1 MSFVSQFLGLKRW
14 PIMAALALAA
24 VAAALLLGSSGRA
37 SAELL
42 ENKCTSG
49 EFCAWAGAN
58 YNGAERFLSCP
69 GSFPLPNA
77 ESFSAKNRCNVS
89 VEIGWAEGG
98 STNWK
103 ACMKPG
109 GERPEPGRF
118 NTRREALLGCP

>member
-1 MSFVSQFLGLKRW
+1 MSYFPALKPWR
-14 PIMAALALAA
+14 IVAALALVA
-24 VAAALLLGSSGRA
+24 VAAVLMLGSSDRA

-49 EFCAWAGAN
+49 EFCAWAGSN

-69 GSFPLPNA
+69 GSFPEPNA
-77 ESFSAKNRCNVS
+77 ESFSAKNRCLFS

-118 NTRREALLGCP
+118 NTRRQGIC